1 MTVVDDILAHHG
13 IKGQRWGVR
22 NARDSKEE
30 THVIGRS
37 SEHEGSPLPTH
48 TEAGAKITYV
58 HEHAAGKAET
68 DRIVKEHG
76 IQAVSNH
83 QLRSANE
90 RSDLESRYK
99 TLNPTTAS
107 KGSKFVKDLVGQ
119 TAKQQ
124 TTAAVNRQI
133 AKTLA
138 TKAAKVAV
146 VAAVA

>member
-22 NARDSKEE
+22 NARSTQE
-30 THVIGRS
+30 IRI
-37 SEHEGSPLPTH
+37 EGHLPGDVPKRTPS
-48 TEAGAKITYV
+48 GDDIKYV

-119 TAKQQ
+119 TTKQQ
-124 TTAAVNRQI
+124 TSAAVNRQI

-146 VAAVA
+146 VTAVA

>member
-1 MTVVDDILAHHG
+1 MTVVDDILSHHG
-13 IKGQRWGVR
+13 IKGMHWGIR
-22 NARDSKEE
+22 SAGKSSGE
-30 THVIGRS
+30 TRVI
-37 SEHEGSPLPTH
+37 EHPVGHEPMPTH
-48 TEAGAKITYV
+48 NSSGAKITYV
-58 HEHAAGKAET
+58 HEHAAGKAAT
-68 DRIVKEHG
+68 DQIIKQHG

-90 RSDLESRYK
+90 RTDLESRYQA
-99 TLNPTTAS
+99 LNPTRAS
-107 KGSKFVKDLVGQ
+107 RGSQFVKDLVGQ